1 METTKRQTTAKGDI
15 SRATCPSRSVLD
27 LIADK
32 WTVLIIHTLNKKT
45 MRHNELSRALGDISQ
60 KVLTQGLRK
69 LERSGIVTR
78 TIYPVV
84 PPHVEY
90 ALSPLGRSLIGVLG
104 TLSTWAET
112 HFPEVER
119 SRTKFDNSTVK

>member
-1 METTKRQTTAKGDI
+1 MEPVGKKGDI
-15 SRATCPSRSVLD
+15 KNATCPSRGVLD

-45 MRHNELSRALGDISQ
+45 LRHNELARALGDISQ

-69 LERSGIVTR
+69 LERNGIIIR
-78 TIYPVV
+78 TVYPVV

-90 ALSPLGRSLIGVLG
+90 SLSHLGLSLIGVLG
-104 TLSTWAET
+104 TLSSWAET
-112 HFPEVER
+112 HFSEVTHA
-119 SRTKFDNSTVK
+119 RTCFDNNKK

>member
-1 METTKRQTTAKGDI
+1 MKPKSRKKGDI
-15 SRATCPSRSVLD
+15 SSTTCPSRGVLE

-32 WTVLIIHTLNKKT
+32 WTVLIIHTLERKT
-45 MRHNELSRALGDISQ
+45 MRHNELARALGDISQ

-69 LERSGIVTR
+69 LERSGIITR
-78 TIYPVV
+78 TVYPVV

-104 TLSTWAET
+104 TLSHWAED
-112 HFPEVER
+112 HFPEVVR
-119 SRTKFDNSTVK
+119 SREHFDKSGKK

>member
-1 METTKRQTTAKGDI
+1 METTKHTLKKKGDI
-15 SRATCPSRSVLD
+15 SSATCPSRGVLD

-32 WTVLIIHTLNKKT
+32 WTVLIIHTLDEKT
-45 MRHNELSRALGDISQ
+45 MRHNELARALGDISQ

-69 LERSGIVTR
+69 LERSGVIIR

-84 PPHVEY
+84 PPRVEY
-90 ALSPLGRSLIGVLG
+90 SLSPLGRSLIGVLG

-112 HFPEVER
+112 HFPEVVR
-119 SRTKFDNSTVK
+119 ARDHFDTAVKK

>member
-1 METTKRQTTAKGDI
+1 METITKVHTKRGDI
-15 SRATCPSRSVLD
+15 TSTTCPSRGVLD

-45 MRHNELSRALGDISQ
+45 MRHNELARALGDISQ

-69 LERSGIVTR
+69 LERNGIIAR

-84 PPHVEY
+84 PPRVEY
-90 ALSPLGRSLIGVLG
+90 ALTPLGRSLIGVLG
-104 TLSTWAET
+104 TLSSWAES
-112 HFPEVER
+112 HFPQVVSARER
-119 SRTKFDNSTVK
+119 FDHSAKK

>member
-1 METTKRQTTAKGDI
+1 MEPIKHPSKKKGDI
-15 SRATCPSRSVLD
+15 SRTTCPSRGVLE

-32 WTVLIIHTLNKKT
+32 WTVLIIHTLDKKT
-45 MRHNELSRALGDISQ
+45 MRHNELARALGDISQ

-69 LERSGIVTR
+69 LERSGIITR
-78 TIYPVV
+78 TVFPVV

-104 TLSTWAET
+104 TLSLWAEN
-112 HFPEVER
+112 HFPEVVR
-119 SRTKFDNSTVK
+119 SREHFDKATKK

>member
-1 METTKRQTTAKGDI
+1 METTKQRGIKKGDI
-15 SRATCPSRSVLD
+15 SLATCPSRGVLD

-32 WTVLIIHTLNKKT
+32 WTVLIIHTLDKKT
-45 MRHNELSRALGDISQ
+45 MRHNELARALGDISQ

-69 LERSGIVTR
+69 LERSGIITR

-84 PPHVEY
+84 PPRVEY

-104 TLSTWAET
+104 TLSLWAES

-119 SRTKFDNSTVK
+119 SRAQFDNKAVK

>member
-1 METTKRQTTAKGDI
+1 METTKHTSKKGDI
-15 SRATCPSRSVLD
+15 SRATCPSRGVLD

-32 WTVLIIHTLNKKT
+32 WTVLIIHTLDKKT
-45 MRHNELSRALGDISQ
+45 MRHNELARALGDISQ

-78 TIYPVV
+78 TVYPVV
-84 PPHVEY
+84 PPRVEY

-104 TLSTWAET
+104 TLSLWAES
-112 HFPEVER
+112 HFPEVVR
-119 SRTKFDNSTVK
+119 SREHFDKSSAE